1 MNSMYYVYA
10 GGMIAGVMF
19 VLFIWNIV
27 LTVKLGK
34 LKKRFKSSITNYSD
48 NFNLEEMLCK
58 TVSEV
63 DLFRKELDENV
74 KVCADAN
81 NKTNEKIDKKVKEI
95 TDLFDKE
102 SKTLR
107 DMIDVINNNLQICV
121 QKTAVVRYNPFEH
134 VGGELCF
141 ALAVLDKKNDGYIL
155 NTIYTEAGCYT
166 YCKGVERGI
175 SNIKLSNEEKEAL
188 ELAKNKY

>member
-1 MNSMYYVYA
+1 MNSIYIVYA
-10 GGMIAGVMF
+10 GGVLAGVLL

-27 LTVKLGK
+27 ITVKLSK
-34 LKKRFKSSITNYSD
+34 LKKRFNASITNYSE

-63 DLFRKELDENV
+63 DLFRKELNENV

-81 NKTNEKIDKKVKEI
+81 NKTNEKIDNKVKEI
-95 TDLFDKE
+95 NDMFDKE

-107 DMIDVINNNLQICV
+107 DMIDVINKNLQICV

-155 NTIYTEAGCYT
+155 NTIYTETGCYT
-166 YCKGVERGI
+166 YCKGVINGI
-175 SNIKLSNEEKEAL
+175 SNIKLSSEEQEAL